1 MRALLMAGV
10 IAGVLAG
17 VAITLVQLIEVVPLI
32 HAAEVY
38 ETAGQG
44 AQQHGAQQ
52 QSAHQHGDPR
62 GNTHGNPGAEAG
74 GTGISRQLGTLG
86 ANLLTGIGYGLLLVA
101 GLALARHT
109 GWRTGLL
116 WGLGGFAAF
125 ALAPAQGLPPEL
137 PGAAAADLGL
147 RQAWWAAT
155 AAATAGGLALIF
167 LTRRRSL
174 AALGVALL
182 IAPHA
187 IGAPQPEIHGGSAP
201 EAMAH
206 AFAAATLV
214 ANALFW
220 AVLGTAAG
228 AVYGRLMGDT
238 DQTA

>member
-10 IAGVLAG
+10 MAGVLAG
-17 VAITLVQLIEVVPLI
+17 VIVTAVQSVEVVPLI

-38 ETAGQG
+38 EMAAEGVQ
-44 AQQHGAQQ
+44 A
-52 QSAHQHGDPR
+52 P
-62 GNTHGNPGAEAG
+62 GNHENEAG
-74 GTGISRQLGTLG
+74 GNRIARQLGTLG

-101 GLALARHT
+101 GLYLARSS
-109 GWRTGLL
+109 GWRIGLL

-137 PGAAAADLGL
+137 PGAVVADLGL
-147 RQAWWAAT
+147 RQAWWAGT

-167 LTRRRSL
+167 LTRRWPL
-174 AALGVALL
+174 AAVGVALL

-187 IGAPQPEIHGGSAP
+187 IGAPQPNAPGGSAP
-201 EAMAH
+201 EAMVH
-206 AFAAATLV
+206 AFASATLV

-220 AVLGTAAG
+220 GVLGASAG
-228 AVYGRLMGDT
+228 ELYGRFSSDA